1 MPTSPDNKGAS
12 WRVFRDKVQK
22 VRRGV
27 EDLAGQLENLTA
39 KPPEEA
45 WSGVSFIQR
54 ELEVWTRLGDDLPRR
69 LRAALDAVRK
79 QKDDELASFEL
90 RLARELKARGHS
102 VFGQT
107 ATFIAD
113 GIVHVDTSELSE
125 GRISVN
131 ETAVEPPT
139 VQAVVGKVGEEVTRL
154 KKAITP
160 PSQLLEAIWTAYQLE
175 LRQTGKALGAQVE
188 TTAIMLR
195 LAMQRQTSAFRSNPQ
210 ARNFR
215 EYSKQSFRADLYTL
229 LSSGELVIKGHRFR
243 CAAGADTR
251 GAIFMFVPAL
261 QRPTHVGRLWF
272 EATETTS

>member
-1 MPTSPDNKGAS
+1 MPTSPDNKGAG
-12 WRVFRDKVQK
+12 WRVIRDKAQK

-27 EDLAGQLENLTA
+27 EELARQLENLA
-39 KPPEEA
+39 ANPPEDA
-45 WSGVSFIQR
+45 WSGTAFIQR
-54 ELEVWTRLGDDLPRR
+54 ELEAWTRLGDDLPNR

-79 QKDDELASFEL
+79 QKEEELASFEA
-90 RLARELKARGHS
+90 RLARELRASGHS

-113 GIVHVDTSELSE
+113 GIVHVDTSALSE
-125 GRISVN
+125 ARISVN

-139 VQAVVGKVGEEVTRL
+139 VHAVVAKVGEEVRRL
-154 KKAITP
+154 NKAITP

-175 LRQTGKALGAQVE
+175 LRETEKPPGAQVE
-188 TTAIMLR
+188 TTAIMVR
-195 LAMQRQTSAFRSNPQ
+195 LAMQRQTSAFMSNPQ

-229 LSSGELVIKGHRFR
+229 LSSGELVINGQRLR

-261 QRPTHVGRLWF
+261 QRPAHVGRLWF